1 MNVYKQIQSIK
12 EAPEVMMGE
21 IRLRQAIPT
30 YGVEQISPFILLH
43 HFNFTIAPGE
53 DRFYVAPH
61 PHRGFS
67 PVTFMF
73 EGFVEHND
81 SLGNKMVIGNNEVQ
95 WINAGRGII
104 HSERADKDFVNKGG
118 KYQGIQLW
126 INTPAAHKMDP
137 PSYQPITQKEIV
149 VLGEDGVE
157 FRLISG
163 QYENTQGPAKSDVIT
178 AMISMGG
185 SATQAL
191 NLPETNHS
199 LIYILQ
205 GKLRINEIE
214 IGSANDLVVFE
225 KGPGSISI
233 TALEN
238 TQLLL
243 MSGQPIDEPL
253 VTHGPFVMNNQTEIL
268 HAMRDYQDG
277 KMGFLYA

>member
-1 MNVYKQIQSIK
+1 MNAYKQIRSIN

-118 KYQGIQLW
+118 NYQGIQLW

-149 VLGEDGVE
+149 LLGENGVE

-163 QYENTQGPAKSDVIT
+163 KYDNIQGPANSEVIT
-178 AMISMGG
+178 AMISMDEN
-185 SATQAL
+185 SSQVL

-205 GKLRINEIE
+205 GKLRINETE

-225 KGPGSISI
+225 KGPGSILI

-238 TQLLL
+238 TKLLL

-253 VTHGPFVMNNQTEIL
+253 VTHGPFVMNTQTEIL

>member
-118 KYQGIQLW
+118 RYQGIQLW

-149 VLGEDGVE
+149 VMGESGVE
-157 FRLISG
+157 LRLISG
-163 QYENTQGPAKSDVIT
+163 TYDAIQGPANSEVIT
-178 AMISMGG
+178 AMITMEENS
-185 SATQAL
+185 SQNL
-191 NLPETNHS
+191 NLPQINHS

-205 GKLRINEIE
+205 GKLRINETE
-214 IGSANDLVVFE
+214 IGSANELVVFE

-233 TALEN
+233 KALEK
-238 TQLLL
+238 TKLLL

-253 VTHGPFVMNNQTEIL
+253 VTHGPFVMNTQTEIL

>member
-1 MNVYKQIQSIK
+1 MNAYKQIQSIQ

-95 WINAGRGII
+95 WIDAGRGII

-178 AMISMGG
+178 AMISMDVN
-185 SATQAL
+185 ATQAL

-214 IGSANDLVVFE
+214 IGSAIDLVVFE